1 MAVDVK
7 RNRAPR
13 AVVLEAG
20 RMIAVSGGP
29 SIVPAL
35 LQADL
40 VDEPRR
46 TVHPVALG
54 SSRRLVEQ
62 RHRFPLES
70 TQRFDSGAVAPR
82 CPPPPDRTAAL

>member
-1 MAVDVK
+1 M
-7 RNRAPR
+7 
-13 AVVLEAG
+13 EAG

-46 TVHPVALG
+46 TVHPVAPLG
-54 SSRRLVEQ
+54 SGRRLVEQ
-62 RHRFPLES
+62 RHRFALEFP
-70 TQRFDSGAVAPR
+70 QRFDSGAVAPR